1 MGVIDAEGNW
11 VVAPQYFVDEGYDG
25 WTYGGLNEGM
35 YLVWDSTE
43 DDEERVRP
51 HYGFFDVPSGYFSG
65 IVFMEKCAGGH
76 RKSWCPSATPRLLY
90 SLAY

>member
-1 MGVIDAEGNW
+1 M
-11 VVAPQYFVDEGYDG
+11 VAPQYFVDEGYDG

-65 IVFMEKCAGGH
+65 IVFYGEMCWWTQEKLVPIGNA
-76 RKSWCPSATPRLLY
+76 
-90 SLAY
+90 